1 MEKNFSLKDMADEL
15 ENSLY
20 KIAKDF
26 SLKDILTVRK
36 NIAPKEYAT
45 VGLFHGCESIIKI
58 QLIYS
63 DESKIKI
70 EQYDSIP
77 LKYKKTNLPTELNL
91 LLNNFYTKIGKQPE
105 GEIKNYIQI

>member
-1 MEKNFSLKDMADEL
+1 MKKNFSLKDMADEL

-20 KIAKDF
+20 IIAKDY
-26 SLKDILTVRK
+26 SSNDILTVRK
-36 NIAPKEYAT
+36 NIAPKKYAT
-45 VGLFHGCESIIKI
+45 VGLFYGCEPIIKI

-63 DESKIKI
+63 DESEIKI

-77 LKYKKTNLPTELNL
+77 LKYKETNLPTELNL
-91 LLNNFYTKIGKQPE
+91 LLNNFYIKIGKQQE